1 MLRTRASALL
11 LLGLTLMTGACQP
24 KAPTTFAD
32 ADGTA
37 LRAADAA
44 AVEAIRSKN
53 WVGWAATFTEDGTVL
68 PPNGA
73 AVQGRAAIQAWA
85 EAFPPMSDFQATI
98 VAVDGRGD
106 LAYIRGTYSMNLN
119 IPGAPAP
126 IADRGKYISIW
137 QKQADGS
144 WLAVHDIFNSDLPM
158 APAPAAAQ

>member
-1 MLRTRASALL
+1 MLAGGKLR
-11 LLGLTLMTGACQP
+11 
-24 KAPTTFAD
+24 F
-32 ADGTA
+32 
-37 LRAADAA
+37 LRA
-44 AVEAIRSKN
+44 
-53 WVGWAATFTEDGTVL
+53 VGRPPCAQPFARAGVARLRVLEERWAATFTEDGTVL

-85 EAFPPMSDFQATI
+85 EAFPPVSDFQATI